1 MRTEGDLIK
10 INDWLLPL
18 SWIYGGM
25 VRFRNWLFDIGLK
38 KSQSFSIPI
47 ISVGNITVGG
57 SGKTPHVE
65 YLIRLL
71 HDKVKIAVL
80 SRGYK
85 RKTSGYVLADKDTT
99 MSEIGDEPFQMHS
112 KFDDIYVAV
121 DAKRVRGIEKLQNEE
136 PTKDVDVVLL
146 DDAFQHRYVKPGINI
161 LLVDY
166 HRLIIYDKMLPAG
179 RLREPLSGKNRADI
193 VIITK
198 CPKDLKPME
207 FRVLTK
213 AMDLYPFQKLY
224 FTCINYDTPK
234 GVFEDQQIAKEEL
247 KNYHALLVTGIA
259 SPKQMEH
266 DLKPMVK
273 SMQSLSFGD
282 HHRFKNKD
290 ITRINEAF
298 EQMPEPRLII
308 TTEKDAVR
316 LKETDGLYEIV
327 KKSIYELPIKVS
339 FMLEQEDIFNDKIIS
354 YVRKIQETASWLKER
369 MTTSPKTAI
378 ILGTGLG
385 QLASEITDSYE
396 FPYSEI
402 PNFPVSTVQGHA
414 GKLIFGKLGGKDIMA
429 MEGRFH
435 YYEGYDMKAVTF
447 PERVMYELGIET
459 LFVSNASGG
468 MNPEF
473 QIGDLMI
480 IDDHINFF
488 PEHPLRGKNFP
499 TGPRF
504 PDMHEAYDKK
514 LRDLADDI
522 AKEKGI
528 DAKHGVYVGVQGPTF
543 ETPAEYRMYRI
554 LGGDAVGMSTV
565 PEVIVARHCGIK
577 VFGISII
584 TDLGGFD
591 VPVEVSHEEVQIA
604 ANAAQPKMTE
614 IMREI
619 IRRS

>member
-38 KSQSFSIPI
+38 KSQSFSIPV

-273 SMQSLSFGD
+273 SMLSLSFGD

-316 LKETDGLYEIV
+316 LKETEGLYEIV

-339 FMLEQEDIFNDKIIS
+339 FMLEQEDNFNDKIIS

-414 GKLIFGKLGGKDIMA
+414 GKLIIGKLGGKDIMA

-543 ETPAEYRMYRI
+543 ETPAEYRMYRV